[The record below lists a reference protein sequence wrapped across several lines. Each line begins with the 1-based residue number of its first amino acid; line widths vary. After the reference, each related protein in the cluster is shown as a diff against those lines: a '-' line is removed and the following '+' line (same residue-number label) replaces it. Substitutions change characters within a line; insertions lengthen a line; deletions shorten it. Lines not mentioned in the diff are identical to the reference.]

1 MTQEKEISYVG
12 KGQAPRLSSQQ
23 LRSASVEGVL
33 GRWTGEGMVMKLKE
47 RLLNNSG
54 QIFLEVCV
62 IPSAVSTQAIASTG
76 IDAVIIDQE
85 HGAVSTDQLHSM
97 IAATAGTDCAPLVRV
112 AEKRAEYVK
121 IALDMGAEGVVFPL
135 IHNKEEA
142 QQCVSMLKYPP
153 SGKRGWGPF
162 IAHSRWSTDLMN
174 YKRLYEERCVSILL
188 IETEEAVKN
197 IESICAV
204 EGVDA
209 VFIAKFDLSTALGIS
224 GNFEHKDFVSAVERV
239 ERVALAAGVPLG
251 GGPVRN
257 KLEFDDY
264 VGRGYRLFAN
274 FDVLRLKNS
283 IQENLSWK
291 S

>member
-1 MTQEKEISYVG
+1 
-12 KGQAPRLSSQQ
+12 
-23 LRSASVEGVL
+23 
-33 GRWTGEGMVMKLKE
+33 MVMKLQE
-47 RLLNNSG
+47 RLLDDSS

-62 IPSAVSTQAIASTG
+62 IPSAVSIQAIASTG

-121 IALDMGAEGVVFPL
+121 IALDMGAEGIVFPL